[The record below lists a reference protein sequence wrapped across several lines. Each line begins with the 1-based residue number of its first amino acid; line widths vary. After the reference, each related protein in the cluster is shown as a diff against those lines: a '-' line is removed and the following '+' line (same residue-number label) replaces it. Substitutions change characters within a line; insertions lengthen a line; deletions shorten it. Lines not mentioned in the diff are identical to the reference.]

1 MNTVTVVDYGV
12 GNLHSV
18 ARALEHCGA
27 TVKIIS
33 DPQSIRRADRVVLPG
48 VGAFGDCI
56 NELVF
61 RGMDVAIRDFVATG
75 RPLLGICVGMQV
87 LFTRGTEFG
96 GHLGL
101 GLISGAVI
109 AIPRSKADG
118 TNRRIPH
125 VGWASL
131 SLSPDN
137 SPIMKGTIQNAA
149 AYFVHSFH
157 AAPLD
162 PKVVVASTNYEGFE
176 ICAAVADGNVFG
188 CQFHPEKSG
197 PVGLGILRNFMRL

>member
-1 MNTVTVVDYGV
+1 MVDYGV
-12 GNLHSV
+12 GNLLSV

-27 TVKIIS
+27 TVEVTP
-33 DPQSIRRADRVVLPG
+33 DPERIRKADRVVLPG
-48 VGAFGDCI
+48 VGAFGDCV
-56 NELVF
+56 NELVA
-61 RGMDVAIRDFVATG
+61 RGMDGAIRDFAAAG

-96 GHLGL
+96 DHPGL

-118 TNRRIPH
+118 TCRRIPH
-125 VGWASL
+125 VGWAPLDL
-131 SLSPDN
+131 SRDGVA
-137 SPIMKGTIQNAA
+137 IMAGTVQNAA

-157 AAPLD
+157 AEPAVPE
-162 PKVVVASTNYEGFE
+162 VVVARTDYEGVK
-176 ICAAVADGNVFG
+176 ICAAVVDGNVLG

-197 PVGLGILRNFMRL
+197 PVGLRILGNFMHL